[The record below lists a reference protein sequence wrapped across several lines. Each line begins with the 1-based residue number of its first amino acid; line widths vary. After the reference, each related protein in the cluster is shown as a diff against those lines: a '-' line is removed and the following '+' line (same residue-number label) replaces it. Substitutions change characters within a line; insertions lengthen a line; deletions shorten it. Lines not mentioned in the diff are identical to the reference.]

1 MMARTTDHCF
11 CNHVNVSGSRR
22 LWS

>member
-1 MMARTTDHCF
+1 MARTTDHCF